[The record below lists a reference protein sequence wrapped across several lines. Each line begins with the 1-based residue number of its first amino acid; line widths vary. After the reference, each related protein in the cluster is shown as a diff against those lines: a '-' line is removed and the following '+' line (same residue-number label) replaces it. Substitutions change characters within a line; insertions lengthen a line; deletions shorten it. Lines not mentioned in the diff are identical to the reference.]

1 MSAPF
6 RFGPFFL
13 DSRIAV
19 GGTAE
24 VYLARPAAPGSGLPD
39 KLVVK
44 RLLPHFASDA
54 EGRTMFDREA
64 RLHAAVTHENVVT
77 VFGAGKDDRG
87 EPYLAMEYIDGVDGY
102 RLLRRLRQEDEL
114 LPVGVAVYVAREV
127 LRALESV
134 HAARDPLHGGALGIV
149 HRDVSPS
156 NIYLSK
162 DGKVK
167 LGDFG
172 IARSTTRTTLRS
184 EAGQVLK
191 GKFAYLAP
199 EQVAGEPSDH
209 RADLFSLGTVLAEI
223 LLNRPLFPGG
233 GQLAILLA
241 IRDCRIDALEE
252 IRARL
257 PPGLFE
263 VMQRALA
270 RDPAKRYPT
279 ATEFAEAL
287 APFEADPRLAAREI
301 SARVRWV
308 QSSNSTDQMVAVRDS
323 VKAMRAVR
331 PVTAPPKI
339 TTSSRPSPPPP
350 PARPARVNSPAPR
363 PYRGVSDAPK
373 VREVREVHEARE
385 TREVREAREGRVALD
400 TLDSPEAIEPSFA
413 GSGSEPPENKTEEY
427 ELLPSHVVK
436 ATGEKLG
443 PWTFARLME
452 ALATGQIQRG
462 DKVDFVG
469 RGWKAVEDIEE
480 FQRFLPSETA
490 QTGKLTGPGAP
501 DFQDRLGNT
510 SMLDVLMRVLS
521 QRETG
526 VLFAEREED
535 GETAR
540 KELYFVE
547 GKLHHVASSNASE
560 LLGEY
565 LVRRGKLE
573 REELDLA
580 LAVLPRYGGRMGDTL
595 ISMGLVGPVDIF
607 RAIREQGRDRVADLF
622 SWKRGTV
629 TFYRGHTAPHVE
641 FPLELELP
649 ALMLAGLEAAQP
661 GESALD
667 AHQQDLD
674 RVLGPS
680 PGDDLFALDVSVAWP
695 QLIVRVQSM
704 VGRDM
709 PLRELLKAAA
719 RAGNLSAGDML
730 RAVDMLLAAK
740 LLAWK
745 S

>member
-1 MSAPF
+1 MSSPF

-24 VYLARPAAPGSGLPD
+24 VYLARPATPDSGLPER
-39 KLVVK
+39 LVVK
-44 RLLPHFASDA
+44 RLLPHFAADPD
-54 EGRTMFDREA
+54 GRTMFEREA
-64 RLHAAVTHENVVT
+64 RLHAAVTHGNVVS
-77 VFGAGKDDRG
+77 VFHAGVDTRG

-102 RLLRRLRQEDEL
+102 RLLRRLRQDDEL

-134 HAARDPLHGGALGIV
+134 HAARDPLSGGALGIV

-209 RADLFSLGTVLAEI
+209 RADLFSLATVLAEI

-241 IRDCRIDALEE
+241 IRDCKIDALQE

-263 VMQRALA
+263 VLGRALS
-270 RDPAKRYPT
+270 RNPASRFAT
-279 ATEFAEAL
+279 ATDFATAL
-287 APFEADPRLAAREI
+287 APFEADPRLAVREI
-301 SARVRWV
+301 AARVKWVESASSSDSMAAVRESAR
-308 QSSNSTDQMVAVRDS
+308 
-323 VKAMRAVR
+323 AMRAVR
-331 PVTAPPKI
+331 PVTESPATPNA
-339 TTSSRPSPPPP
+339 TARPSGAATPGSGGVPRPSVPRPTPPP
-350 PARPARVNSPAPR
+350 RPAATTVARAAV
-363 PYRGVSDAPK
+363 VSEVPDAM
-373 VREVREVHEARE
+373 R
-385 TREVREAREGRVALD
+385 D
-400 TLDSPEAIEPSFA
+400 DMPER
-413 GSGSEPPENKTEEY
+413 KTEEY
-427 ELLPSHVVK
+427 ELLPSWVLK
-436 ATGEKLG
+436 ENGEKLG

-452 ALATGQIQRG
+452 ALATGHIQHG

-469 RGWKAVEDIEE
+469 RGFKDVEDIEE
-480 FQRFLPSETA
+480 FQRFLPGQTA
-490 QTGKLTGPGAP
+490 TTGKLTGPGAP
-501 DFQDRLGNT
+501 DFNDNLSNV
-510 SMLDVLMRVLS
+510 SMLHTLMRVLA

-526 VLFAEREED
+526 VLFAERNDEPG
-535 GETAR
+535 GEAAR
-540 KELYFVE
+540 KELYFVA

-622 SWKRGTV
+622 LWKSGAV
-629 TFYRGHTAPHVE
+629 TFYRGQTAPHVE
-641 FPLELELP
+641 FPLDLDLP
-649 ALMLAGLEAAQP
+649 TLMLAGLEAAK
-661 GESALD
+661 
-667 AHQQDLD
+667 
-674 RVLGPS
+674 
-680 PGDDLFALDVSVAWP
+680 PGDAPMDEHRNHLER
-695 QLIVRVQSM
+695 LIVAVGPGSTDELVMALENIVWPPLVARVQTL
-704 VGRDM
+704 VKQPT
-709 PLRELLKAAA
+709 PLREVLKGAA
-719 RAGNLSAGDML
+719 RTGGLTAGDVL
-730 RAVDMLLAAK
+730 RGLEILYTAGLVK
-740 LLAWK
+740 WK
-745 S
+745 RD

>member
-24 VYLARPAAPGSGLPD
+24 VYLGRPATPDSGLPD
-39 KLVVK
+39 RLVVK
-44 RLLPHFASDA
+44 RLLPHFASDP
-54 EGRTMFDREA
+54 EGRTMFEREA
-64 RLHAAVTHENVVT
+64 RLHAAVTHDNVVT
-77 VFGAGKDDRG
+77 VFGAGVDARG
-87 EPYLAMEYIDGVDGY
+87 EPYLSMEYIDGVDGY
-102 RLLRRLRQEDEL
+102 RLLRRLRQDDEL

-134 HAARDPLHGGALGIV
+134 HAARDPLSGGALGIV

-241 IRDCRIDALEE
+241 IRDCKVDALQE

-263 VMQRALA
+263 VLQRALS
-270 RDPAKRYPT
+270 RNPANRFPN
-279 ATEFAEAL
+279 ATEFANAL
-287 APFEADPRLAAREI
+287 APFEADPRLAVREI

-308 QSSNSTDQMVAVRDS
+308 QSAASSDQMAAVRES
-323 VKAMRAVR
+323 ARAMRAVKPSSSSVPPR
-331 PVTAPPKI
+331 PPMKPSRTSSTSYASYGKSSSAPPALGA
-339 TTSSRPSPPPP
+339 SA
-350 PARPARVNSPAPR
+350 PA
-363 PYRGVSDAPK
+363 
-373 VREVREVHEARE
+373 
-385 TREVREAREGRVALD
+385 
-400 TLDSPEAIEPSFA
+400 EPSA
-413 GSGSEPPENKTEEY
+413 AAVLTELPNDVGESEAPERKTEEY
-427 ELLPSHVVK
+427 ELLPSWVLRED
-436 ATGEKLG
+436 GEKLG

-452 ALATGQIQRG
+452 ALATGHLQRG

-469 RGWKAVEDIEE
+469 RGFKDVEEIEE
-480 FQRFLPSETA
+480 FARFFPPPSAT
-490 QTGKLTGPGAP
+490 TGKLAGPGAP
-501 DFQDRLGNT
+501 DFQDQLGNVT
-510 SMLDVLMRVLS
+510 MLTTLMRVLA

-526 VLFAEREED
+526 VLFAERADDTSE
-535 GETAR
+535 GGGGAR
-540 KELYFVE
+540 KELYFVA
-547 GKLHHVASSNASE
+547 GRLHHVASSNASE

-622 SWKRGTV
+622 LWRTGTV
-629 TFYRGHTAPHVE
+629 TFYRGQTAPPVE
-641 FPLELELP
+641 FPLELDLP
-649 ALMLAGLEAAQP
+649 TLMLAGLEAAKP
-661 GESALD
+661 GDSPMDEHRHRLD
-667 AHQQDLD
+667 QMVGK
-674 RVLGPS
+674 RE
-680 PGDDLFALDVSVAWP
+680 GDDLYALENVVWP
-695 QLIVRVQSM
+695 PLVVRVQTL
-704 VGRDM
+704 VQQPTKLRDV
-709 PLRELLKAAA
+709 LKAAA
-719 RAGNLSAGDML
+719 RSGGLGAGDVL
-730 RAVDMLLAAK
+730 RGLEILVAAG
-740 LLAWK
+740 LVTWK
-745 S
+745 